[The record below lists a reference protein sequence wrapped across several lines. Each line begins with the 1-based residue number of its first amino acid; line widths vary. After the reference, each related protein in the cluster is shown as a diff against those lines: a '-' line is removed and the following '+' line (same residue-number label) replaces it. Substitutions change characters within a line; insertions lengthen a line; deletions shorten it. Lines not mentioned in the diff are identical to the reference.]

1 MFCTENVKNS
11 FRCNVK
17 TALID
22 WSFRCVPEVQCE
34 TFHQN
39 HVVWQTKIKVFDGM
53 EMIRNNRIEF
63 VFDLAMHACGYT
75 QYRLFDCWL
84 TPSGKYCIYNNDN
97 NKFIIHKSWS

>member
-1 MFCTENVKNS
+1 MFFTENVKNS

-53 EMIRNNRIEF
+53 EMNRNNVLKLFLIWQC
-63 VFDLAMHACGYT
+63 MHVVT
-75 QYRLFDCWL
+75 RNTDC
-84 TPSGKYCIYNNDN
+84 SIVG
-97 NKFIIHKSWS
+97 